1 MNKIVSLSRV
11 LEMHDQSVKSDI
23 SSIEV
28 LNISDE
34 LCKFI

>member
-1 MNKIVSLSRV
+1 MNKIVSLPRF
-11 LEMHDQSVKSDI
+11 LEMHDQLVKSDI

-28 LNISDE
+28 LNDSDE